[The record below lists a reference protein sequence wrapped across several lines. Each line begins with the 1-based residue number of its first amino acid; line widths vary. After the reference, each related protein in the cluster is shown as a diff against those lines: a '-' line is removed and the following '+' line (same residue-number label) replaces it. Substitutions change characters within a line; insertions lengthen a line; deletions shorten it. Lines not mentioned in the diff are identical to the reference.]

1 VRARARVYVHLREL
15 SPHTLWS
22 RLLLDNNVCACVC
35 VSVCLPVCLS
45 VAGFMAM
52 IIWVFAAYGFYV
64 LEKDN
69 KALDGLETKLN

>member
-1 VRARARVYVHLREL
+1 
-15 SPHTLWS
+15 
-22 RLLLDNNVCACVC
+22 
-35 VSVCLPVCLS
+35 
-45 VAGFMAM
+45 MAM